1 MGNKSVFDVVHLFIS
16 EFYSLS
22 LDCICWIC
30 LACDAHSCMYSD
42 GVIVLFSSF
51 SMLKDHLKTTYAG
64 MQSGK

>member
-1 MGNKSVFDVVHLFIS
+1 MLCTYSYLNFIV
-16 EFYSLS
+16 LS

-30 LACDAHSCMYSD
+30 LACDAHPYKYSD

-51 SMLKDHLKTTYAG
+51 SILKDHLKTTYAG

>member
-1 MGNKSVFDVVHLFIS
+1 MLCIYFYLNFIVL
-16 EFYSLS
+16 Y

-30 LACDAHSCMYSD
+30 LVCDAQSYMYSD